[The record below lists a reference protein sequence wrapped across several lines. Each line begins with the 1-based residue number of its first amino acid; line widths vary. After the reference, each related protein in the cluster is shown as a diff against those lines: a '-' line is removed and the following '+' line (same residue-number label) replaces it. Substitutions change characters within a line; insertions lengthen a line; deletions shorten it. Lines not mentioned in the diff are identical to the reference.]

1 MPQFLYV
8 DVLLHGFQGFASSKP
23 QVVLP
28 FLVFQEEASLNNV
41 SYLLLFFF
49 CPILAKHG
57 WYLSVSLS
65 FRSRQNGFN
74 GELIGHFQLGKIKRG
89 LLCLL
94 LLPILLK
101 ELKSIIK
108 AFGQTCRE
116 ALLNLFVRL
125 PLYNDTLG

>member
-1 MPQFLYV
+1 
-8 DVLLHGFQGFASSKP
+8 
-23 QVVLP
+23 
-28 FLVFQEEASLNNV
+28 LVFQEEASLNNV

-49 CPILAKHG
+49 GSILAKYG

-65 FRSRQNGFN
+65 FRGRQNRFN

-101 ELKSIIK
+101 ELKSIVE
-108 AFGQTCRE
+108 AFGQTCGE
-116 ALLNLFVRL
+116 AFLNLFVRL